1 MEIRL
6 KNGKRY
12 LFLWAVFCL
21 LVAAAGMLLPVR
33 QLCSLGLEG
42 ANQANL
48 RSTTE
53 ELKDGKQLEFTLEL
67 PSGQAEQIGFFFA
80 FHKYEHLKGQLYMLA
95 LEGDRPVGEQ
105 QYDLEELTEDQFLF
119 VPLSL
124 DQKEEEALPVL
135 TVQIWTDAE
144 KEGPSLWLNETTVTP
159 GRAILN
165 GISLEKSLVYNLTYP
180 VWVHQ
185 YQKPLG
191 TGLILLLFGIG
202 VFGAGGFSEGFGR
215 RKQAGRD
222 RKPILVMPDK
232 KEVAGLG
239 VMILAVALIFLYLY
253 DTQIRIAQNTTEKT
267 TVYGA
272 DGETLPVNEEN
283 QTLSQK
289 VMPKEEYLTDRK
301 SVV

>member
-1 MEIRL
+1 M
-6 KNGKRY
+6 
-12 LFLWAVFCL
+12 
-21 LVAAAGMLLPVR
+21 
-33 QLCSLGLEG
+33 
-42 ANQANL
+42 
-48 RSTTE
+48 
-53 ELKDGKQLEFTLEL
+53 
-67 PSGQAEQIGFFFA
+67 
-80 FHKYEHLKGQLYMLA
+80 
-95 LEGDRPVGEQ
+95 
-105 QYDLEELTEDQFLF
+105 
-119 VPLSL
+119 
-124 DQKEEEALPVL
+124 L

-289 VMPKEEYLTDRK
+289 VMPKEEYLTGLGVRFFMEEG
-301 SVV
+301 VVLSEGSMKATVTDLTLSQVLCETKVDASAFLSGEYAGLLFQDSQEGVADHEYQIDLSFSPELWDSGLAVMTSDEGL